1 MKKVCV
7 TLLQGHCG
15 DPGVGTASA
24 LPPFDKEWKA
34 KYLPDT
40 APASLKEAAGTAKC
54 NVCHEGTS
62 KKMHNAYGKA
72 VKKFL
77 TKADFEA
84 VKADPDKSKKYID
97 EGLDKAEAEKSAG
110 GKSLRRTDQG
120 RQGSAMEGSCIRT
133 SANCTEFV
141 RIRNSLLWRLGRD
154 CRGSAFFCAAAVPRL
169 AAAAHHSSWRGGPAD
184 DNSLSSGPI

>member
-7 TLLQGHCG
+7 TLLGLFLATLA
-15 DPGVGTASA
+15 VGTASA

-34 KYLPDT
+34 KYLGAD

-77 TKADFEA
+77 TKADYEA
-84 VKADPDKSKKYID
+84 VKADADKAKAYVN
-97 EGLDKAEAEKSAG
+97 EGLTKAEAEKSAS
-110 GKSLRRTDQG
+110 GKTYGELIKAG
-120 RQGSAMEGSCIRT
+120 KAPWE
-133 SANCTEFV
+133 
-141 RIRNSLLWRLGRD
+141 
-154 CRGSAFFCAAAVPRL
+154 
-169 AAAAHHSSWRGGPAD
+169 
-184 DNSLSSGPI
+184 